1 MPLHRRPARHRFVVL
16 FAILIGFTAVVSCSP
31 GAKLL
36 LSGGEKVRNL
46 PHAPASGP
54 LVLIFAFDGVGYHEL
69 GKALE
74 SGNAPNLAKLLGK
87 SRGDGLYEHA
97 WSAPNAIS
105 ILPSTTIAAW
115 SSIFTGAP
123 PAYHGVPGNEWFV
136 REEMKFYAPAPVS
149 VSETDDTRR
158 MVTEDLVG
166 KALMTPTLFEQ
177 AGVIS
182 YVSLNPVYRRADI
195 FTTIEPIAFV
205 SLMADFVH
213 GEVMESSSLKRDA
226 YAELDENSVPKLIDA
241 INTHGLPAIQVVYF
255 PGIDLYTHLA
265 PDALASQVE
274 YLETITDPA
283 VGQVLD
289 TYRAAGALD
298 RTYVLI
304 VADHGHTPVLKENA
318 LGAEG
323 TDTPAALL
331 RATGFRTRKFK
342 LEPAPDEQDY
352 QAAFAYQGAM
362 AYVYLA
368 DRSTCAAAGQKCDWS
383 KPPRFGAEVMPAVRA
398 FDYVNRTGT
407 PIPRLK
413 GTLDLIFAREHMPPG
428 WHPLRPFEIFDGKK
442 LVPIYAYLKAHPRP
456 DLLKLNDRM
465 RWLGVGPYGN
475 RAGDIVL
482 LARSGL
488 TIPIEQRYYFSGPY
502 RSWHGSASEQDSHIP
517 LVLACQGKDGRDLQ
531 DLVERV
537 AGSQPSQLDVTP
549 LVRAILGR

>member
-1 MPLHRRPARHRFVVL
+1 MPLHRRPARHRPAVP
-16 FAILIGFTAVVSCSP
+16 FAILVGFIAVASCSP

-36 LSGGEKVRNL
+36 LSGGEKVRTF
-46 PHAPASGP
+46 PHAPPSGP

-69 GKALE
+69 GKTLE
-74 SGNAPNLAKLLGK
+74 SGHAPNLEKLLGK
-87 SRGDGLYEHA
+87 SRGNGLYEHA

-123 PAYHGVPGNEWFV
+123 PAYTGVPGNEWFV
-136 REEMKFYAPAPVS
+136 REDMKFYAPAPVS

-166 KALMTPTLFEQ
+166 KALRTPTLFEQ
-177 AGVIS
+177 AGVLS

-195 FTTIEPIAFV
+195 FTTMEPIAFV
-205 SLMADFVH
+205 SLMADFLH

-226 YAELDENSVPKLIDA
+226 FAELDESSVPKLIDA
-241 INTHGLPAIQVVYF
+241 INNHGLPAIQVVYF

-274 YLETITDPA
+274 YLQTITDPA
-283 VGQVLD
+283 VGQVLE
-289 TYRAAGALD
+289 TYRAAGVLD

-304 VADHGHTPVLKENA
+304 IADHGHTPVLKENA
-318 LGAEG
+318 LGSEG

-342 LEPAPDEQDY
+342 LEPGPDEQDY
-352 QAAFAYQGAM
+352 QAVFAYQGAM

-368 DRSTCAAAGQKCDWS
+368 DRSSCAAAGQKCDWS
-383 KPPRFGAEVMPAVRA
+383 KLPRFGTEVMPAVRA

-413 GTLDLIFAREHMPPG
+413 GTLDLIFARERTPPG
-428 WHPLRPFEIFDGKK
+428 QPSPRPFEIFDGKK
-442 LVPIYAYLKAHPRP
+442 LVPIYAYLKAHPRH
-456 DLLKLNDRM
+456 DLLRLNDRM

-502 RSWHGSASEQDSHIP
+502 HSWHGSPSEQDSNVP
-517 LVLACQGKDGRDLQ
+517 LVLACQGKDGSALQ
-531 DLVERV
+531 DLVGRV
-537 AGSQPSQLDVTP
+537 AGSHPSQLDVTP

>member
-1 MPLHRRPARHRFVVL
+1 MPLRRRPARYWHAVV
-16 FAILIGFTAVVSCSP
+16 FAILIGSTAVYSCSP
-31 GAKLL
+31 SAKLL

-46 PHAPASGP
+46 PHTPPSGP

-69 GKALE
+69 NKALE
-74 SGNAPNLAKLLGK
+74 SGRTPNLEQLLGK

-115 SSIFTGAP
+115 SSIFTGAT

-149 VSETDDTRR
+149 VIETDDTRR

-177 AGVIS
+177 AGVRS

-195 FTTIEPIAFV
+195 FTTIEPIAFA

-213 GEVMESSSLKRDA
+213 GEIMESASLKRDA

-241 INTHGLPAIQVVYF
+241 INAHGLPAIQVVYF

-265 PDALASQVE
+265 PHALASEVE

-283 VGQVLD
+283 VEQVLA
-289 TYRAAGALD
+289 TYRAAGVLD

-304 VADHGHTPVLKENA
+304 IADHGHTPVLKENA
-318 LGAEG
+318 LGSEG
-323 TDTPAALL
+323 ADTPAAVL
-331 RATGFRTRKFK
+331 RAAGFRTRKFK
-342 LEPAPDEQDY
+342 LEPGPDEQDY
-352 QAAFAYQGAM
+352 QAVFAYQGAM

-413 GTLDLIFAREHMPPG
+413 GTLDLIFARERAPAG
-428 WHPLRPFEIFDGKK
+428 QELRPFEIFDGKK
-442 LVPIYAYLKAHPRP
+442 LVPIYVYLAAHPRP
-456 DLLKLNDRM
+456 DLLKLNERM

-502 RSWHGSASEQDSHIP
+502 RSWHGSPSEQDSHIP
-517 LVLACQGKDGRDLQ
+517 LVLACQSKDGKDLQ
-531 DLVERV
+531 DKVGRV

-549 LVRAILGR
+549 LVLAILAK

>member
-1 MPLHRRPARHRFVVL
+1 
-16 FAILIGFTAVVSCSP
+16 
-31 GAKLL
+31 
-36 LSGGEKVRNL
+36 
-46 PHAPASGP
+46 
-54 LVLIFAFDGVGYHEL
+54 
-69 GKALE
+69 
-74 SGNAPNLAKLLGK
+74 
-87 SRGDGLYEHA
+87 
-97 WSAPNAIS
+97 
-105 ILPSTTIAAW
+105 
-115 SSIFTGAP
+115 
-123 PAYHGVPGNEWFV
+123 
-136 REEMKFYAPAPVS
+136 
-149 VSETDDTRR
+149 

-177 AGVIS
+177 AGVLS

-195 FTTIEPIAFV
+195 FTTVEPMAFV
-205 SLMADFVH
+205 SLMADFVR
-213 GEVMESSSLKRDA
+213 GEVTERSSLKRDT
-226 YAELDENSVPKLIDA
+226 YAELDENSVPKLIDE
-241 INTHGLPAIQVVYF
+241 ITTHGLPAIQVAYF

-274 YLETITDPA
+274 YLQTITDPA

-289 TYRAAGALD
+289 TYRAAGVLD

-318 LGAEG
+318 LGSEG
-323 TDTPAALL
+323 TDTPAAVL
-331 RATGFRTRKFK
+331 RAAGFRTRKFK

-352 QAAFAYQGAM
+352 QAVFAYQGAM

-368 DRSTCAAAGQKCDWS
+368 DRSTCPAAGQKCDWS
-383 KPPRFGAEVMPAVRA
+383 RPPRFAAEVMPAVRA

-413 GTLDLIFAREHMPPG
+413 GTLDLIFARDRTPAG
-428 WHPLRPFEIFDGKK
+428 QPLRPFEIFNGKK
-442 LVPIYAYLKAHPRP
+442 LVPIYAYLQVHPRP
-456 DLLKLNDRM
+456 DLHRLNERM

-502 RSWHGSASEQDSHIP
+502 RSWHGSPSEQDSHIP
-517 LVLACQGKDGRDLQ
+517 LVLACRGRDGKDLQ
-531 DLVERV
+531 DLVGRV

>member
-1 MPLHRRPARHRFVVL
+1 MVV
-16 FAILIGFTAVVSCSP
+16 FAILIGFTAASSCSP

-36 LSGGEKVRNL
+36 LSRGEKVRNL
-46 PHAPASGP
+46 PHAPPSGP

-69 GKALE
+69 NKALE
-74 SGNAPNLAKLLGK
+74 SGHAPNLEKLLGQ
-87 SRGDGLYEHA
+87 SRGNGLYEHA

-149 VSETDDTRR
+149 VTETDDTRR

-166 KALMTPTLFEQ
+166 KALNTPTLFEQ
-177 AGVIS
+177 AGVRS

-195 FTTIEPIAFV
+195 FTTMDPIAFV

-213 GEVMESSSLKRDA
+213 GEVLEKSSLKRDA

-274 YLETITDPA
+274 YLQTITDPA
-283 VGQVLD
+283 VGLVLD

-304 VADHGHTPVLKENA
+304 IADHGHTPVLKENA
-318 LGAEG
+318 LGSEG
-323 TDTPAALL
+323 TDTPAAVL
-331 RATGFRTRKFK
+331 RAAGFRTRKFK

-368 DRSTCAAAGQKCDWS
+368 DRSTCPAPGQKCDWS
-383 KPPRFGAEVMPAVRA
+383 KPPRFDAEVMPAVRA

-413 GTLDLIFAREHMPPG
+413 RTLDLIFARGRTPAG
-428 WHPLRPFEIFDGKK
+428 QPLRPFEIFDGKK
-442 LVPIYAYLKAHPRP
+442 LLPIYTYLKAHPRP
-456 DLLKLNDRM
+456 DLLKLNERM

-475 RAGDIVL
+475 RAGDIIL

-488 TIPIEQRYYFSGPY
+488 TIPIEQRFYFSGPY
-502 RSWHGSASEQDSHIP
+502 RSWHGSPSEQDSHIP
-517 LVLACQGKDGRDLQ
+517 LVLACQGKDGSDLRDLVQ
-531 DLVERV
+531 RV
-537 AGSQPSQLDVTP
+537 AGNQPSQLDVTP
-549 LVRAILGR
+549 LVRVILGR

>member
-1 MPLHRRPARHRFVVL
+1 MVL
-16 FAILIGFTAVVSCSP
+16 FAILIGFSAVVSCSP

-36 LSGGEKVRNL
+36 LSGGERVRSL
-46 PHAPASGP
+46 PHAPPSGP
-54 LVLIFAFDGVGYHEL
+54 LVLIFAFDGVGYQEL

-74 SGNAPNLAKLLGK
+74 SGHAPNLEKLLGK
-87 SRGDGLYEHA
+87 SHGNGLYEHA

-136 REEMKFYAPAPVS
+136 REQMKFYAPAPVS
-149 VSETDDTRR
+149 VTETDDTRR

-166 KALMTPTLFEQ
+166 KALNTPTLFEQ
-177 AGVIS
+177 AGVLS

-195 FTTIEPIAFV
+195 FTTMDPIAFV
-205 SLMADFVH
+205 SLMADFIH
-213 GEVMESSSLKRDA
+213 GEVMEKASLKRDA

-304 VADHGHTPVLKENA
+304 IADHGHTPVLRENA
-318 LGAEG
+318 LGSEG
-323 TDTPAALL
+323 TDTPAAVL
-331 RATGFRTRKFK
+331 RAAGFRTRKFK

-352 QAAFAYQGAM
+352 QAVFAYQGAM

-368 DRSTCAAAGQKCDWS
+368 DRSTCPAPGKKCDWS
-383 KPPRFGAEVMPAVRA
+383 KPPRFAAEVVPVVRA

-413 GTLDLIFAREHMPPG
+413 GTLDLIFAREPTPAG
-428 WHPLRPFEIFDGKK
+428 QPLRPFEIFNGKK

-456 DLLKLNDRM
+456 DLLKLNERM

-475 RAGDIVL
+475 RAGDIIL

-488 TIPIEQRYYFSGPY
+488 TIPIEQRFYFSGPY
-502 RSWHGSASEQDSHIP
+502 RSWHGSPSEQDSHIP
-517 LVLACQGKDGRDLQ
+517 LVLACQGRDGEDLQ

-537 AGSQPSQLDVTP
+537 ARRQPSQLDVTP
-549 LVRAILGR
+549 LVRVILGR

>member
-1 MPLHRRPARHRFVVL
+1 MPFQRRPAGHPLVVL
-16 FAILIGFTAVVSCSP
+16 FAILNGVTAVISCSP
-31 GAKLL
+31 GVKLL

-46 PHAPASGP
+46 PHAPPSGP

-69 GKALE
+69 GKALQ
-74 SGNAPNLAKLLGK
+74 SGSAPNLEKLLGK
-87 SRGDGLYEHA
+87 SRGEGLYEHA

-136 REEMKFYAPAPVS
+136 REEMRFYAPAPVS
-149 VSETDDTRR
+149 VTETDDTRR

-166 KALMTPTLFEQ
+166 KALRTPTLFEQ
-177 AGVIS
+177 AGVRA
-182 YVSLNPVYRRADI
+182 YVSLNPVSRRADI
-195 FTTIEPIAFV
+195 FTTIDPIAFV
-205 SLMADFVH
+205 SLMADFIH
-213 GEVMESSSLKRDA
+213 GEVMERASLKRDA

-241 INTHGLPAIQVVYF
+241 INTYGLPAIQVVYF
-255 PGIDLYTHLA
+255 PGIDLYTHLT

-283 VGQVLD
+283 VGQVLE
-289 TYRAAGALD
+289 TYRAAGVLD

-304 VADHGHTPVLKENA
+304 IADHGHTPVLKENA
-318 LGAEG
+318 LGSEG

-368 DRSTCAAAGQKCDWS
+368 DRSTCAAAGQKCDWT

-413 GTLDLIFAREHMPPG
+413 GTLDLIFARGQKLPDG
-428 WHPLRPFEIFDGKK
+428 RQPLRPFEIFDGKK
-442 LVPIYAYLKAHPRP
+442 LVPIFAYLRAHPRP
-456 DLLKLNDRM
+456 DLLKLN
-465 RWLGVGPYGN
+465 
-475 RAGDIVL
+475 
-482 LARSGL
+482 
-488 TIPIEQRYYFSGPY
+488 
-502 RSWHGSASEQDSHIP
+502 
-517 LVLACQGKDGRDLQ
+517 
-531 DLVERV
+531 ER
-537 AGSQPSQLDVTP
+537 
-549 LVRAILGR
+549 

>member
-1 MPLHRRPARHRFVVL
+1 
-16 FAILIGFTAVVSCSP
+16 
-31 GAKLL
+31 
-36 LSGGEKVRNL
+36 
-46 PHAPASGP
+46 

-69 GKALE
+69 NEALE
-74 SGNAPNLAKLLGK
+74 SPGTPNLVQLLGK
-87 SRGDGLYEHA
+87 SRGEGEYEHA

-123 PAYHGVPGNEWFV
+123 PAFSGVPGNEWFV
-136 REEMKFYAPAPVS
+136 REEMRFYAPAPVS
-149 VSETDDTRR
+149 VTETDDTRR
-158 MVTEDLVG
+158 MITEDLVG
-166 KALMTPTLFEQ
+166 KALRTPTLFEQ
-177 AGVIS
+177 AGVRS
-182 YVSLNPVYRRADI
+182 HVSLNPVYRRADV
-195 FTTIEPIAFV
+195 FTTIDPLAFV

-213 GEVMESSSLKRDA
+213 GQVMESSSLKRDA

-241 INTHGLPAIQVVYF
+241 IKAHGLPAIQVVYF

-265 PDALASQVE
+265 PQPLASQVE
-274 YLETITDPA
+274 YLKTITDPA

-289 TYRAAGALD
+289 TYRAAGVLD

-318 LGAEG
+318 LGSEG
-323 TDTPAALL
+323 TDTPAAVL
-331 RATGFRTRKFK
+331 RAAGFRTRKFR

-352 QAAFAYQGAM
+352 QVVFAYQGAM

-383 KPPRFGAEVMPAVRA
+383 KPPRFGAEVMSAVRA
-398 FDYVNRTGT
+398 FDSVNRTGT

-413 GTLDLIFAREHMPPG
+413 GTLDLIFARQPSPFG
-428 WHPLRPFEIFDGKK
+428 QKQRPFEIFDGKR
-442 LVPIYAYLKAHPRP
+442 LVPIYAYLAAHPRP
-456 DLLKLNDRM
+456 DLLKLNERM

-482 LARSGL
+482 LTRSGL

-502 RSWHGSASEQDSHIP
+502 HSWHGSPSEQDSHIP
-517 LVLACQGKDGRDLQ
+517 LVLACQSKDGKDLH
-531 DLVERV
+531 DLVRRV
-537 AGSQPSQLDVTP
+537 VGSQPSQLDVTP
-549 LVRAILGR
+549 LVRAILGK

>member
-1 MPLHRRPARHRFVVL
+1 MPHHRRPARHVVL
-16 FAILIGFTAVVSCSP
+16 FAILIGFSAVVSCSP

-36 LSGGEKVRNL
+36 LSGGERVRSL
-46 PHAPASGP
+46 PHAPPSGP
-54 LVLIFAFDGVGYHEL
+54 LVLIFAFDGVGYQEL

-74 SGNAPNLAKLLGK
+74 SGHAPNLEKLLGK
-87 SRGDGLYEHA
+87 SHGNGLYEHA

-136 REEMKFYAPAPVS
+136 REQMKFYAPAPVS
-149 VSETDDTRR
+149 VTETDDTRR

-166 KALMTPTLFEQ
+166 KALNTPTLFEQ
-177 AGVIS
+177 AGVLS

-195 FTTIEPIAFV
+195 FTTMDPIAFV
-205 SLMADFVH
+205 SLMADFIH
-213 GEVMESSSLKRDA
+213 GEVMEKASLKRDA

-304 VADHGHTPVLKENA
+304 IADHGHTPVLRENA
-318 LGAEG
+318 LGSEG
-323 TDTPAALL
+323 TDTPAAVL
-331 RATGFRTRKFK
+331 RAAGFRTRKFK

-352 QAAFAYQGAM
+352 QAVFAYQGAM

-368 DRSTCAAAGQKCDWS
+368 DRSTCPAPGKKCDWS
-383 KPPRFGAEVMPAVRA
+383 KPPRFAAEVVPVVRA

-413 GTLDLIFAREHMPPG
+413 GTLDLIFAREPTPAG
-428 WHPLRPFEIFDGKK
+428 QPLRPFEIFNGKK

-456 DLLKLNDRM
+456 DLLKLNERM

-475 RAGDIVL
+475 RAGDIIL

-488 TIPIEQRYYFSGPY
+488 TIPIEQRFYFSGPY
-502 RSWHGSASEQDSHIP
+502 RSWHGSPSEQDSHIP
-517 LVLACQGKDGRDLQ
+517 LVLACQGRDGEDLQ

-537 AGSQPSQLDVTP
+537 ARRQPSQLDVTP
-549 LVRAILGR
+549 LVRVILGR

>member
-1 MPLHRRPARHRFVVL
+1 MPLHRRPARHRLVVL
-16 FAILIGFTAVVSCSP
+16 FAILLGFTAVFSCSP

-36 LSGGEKVRNL
+36 LSGGEKVQAL
-46 PHAPASGP
+46 PHAPPSGP

-74 SGNAPNLAKLLGK
+74 SGRAPNLEKLLGK
-87 SRGDGLYEHA
+87 SRGEGLYEHA

-149 VSETDDTRR
+149 VTETDDTRR

-177 AGVIS
+177 AGVVS
-182 YVSLNPVYRRADI
+182 HVSLNPVYRRADV

-265 PDALASQVE
+265 PHALAGEVE
-274 YLETITDPA
+274 YLETIIDPA

-289 TYRAAGALD
+289 RYRTAGALD

-304 VADHGHTPVLKENA
+304 IADHGHTPVLKENA
-318 LGAEG
+318 LGSEG
-323 TDTPAALL
+323 TDTPAAVL

-352 QAAFAYQGAM
+352 QAVFAYQGAM

-383 KPPRFGAEVMPAVRA
+383 KPPRFAAEVMPAVRA

-407 PIPRLK
+407 PIPRLQ
-413 GTLDLIFAREHMPPG
+413 GTLDLIFARARTPAG
-428 WHPLRPFEIFDGKK
+428 RQQVGPFEVFDGKK
-442 LVPIYAYLKAHPRP
+442 LVPIYAYLKTHPRP
-456 DLLKLNDRM
+456 DLLKLNERM

-502 RSWHGSASEQDSHIP
+502 RSWHGSPSEQDSHIP
-517 LVLACQGKDGRDLQ
+517 LVLACQGKDGKDLQ

-549 LVRAILGR
+549 LVLAILRS

>member
-1 MPLHRRPARHRFVVL
+1 MPLHRQPARHRLVVL
-16 FAILIGFTAVVSCSP
+16 FAILIGVTAVFSCSP
-31 GAKLL
+31 GARLL
-36 LSGGEKVRNL
+36 LSGGEKVRTL
-46 PHAPASGP
+46 PHAPPNGP

-74 SGNAPNLAKLLGK
+74 SGHAPNLEQLLGK

-97 WSAPNAIS
+97 WSASNAIG
-105 ILPSTTIAAW
+105 ILPSTTVAAW

-123 PAYHGVPGNEWFV
+123 PAYHGVSGNEWFV
-136 REEMKFYAPAPVS
+136 REEMRFYAPAPVS

-166 KALMTPTLFEQ
+166 KALRTPTLFVQ
-177 AGVIS
+177 AGVRS

-195 FTTIEPIAFV
+195 FTTIDPIAFV
-205 SLMADFVH
+205 SLMADFIH
-213 GEVMESSSLKRDA
+213 GEVTERSSLKRDA
-226 YAELDENSVPKLIDA
+226 YAELDLNSVPKLIDA
-241 INTHGLPAIQVVYF
+241 INTHGLP
-255 PGIDLYTHLA
+255 
-265 PDALASQVE
+265 ASQVE

-289 TYRAAGALD
+289 RYRTAGVLD

-304 VADHGHTPVLKENA
+304 IADHGHTPVLKENA
-318 LGAEG
+318 LGSEG

-368 DRSTCAAAGQKCDWS
+368 DRSTCPAAGQKCDWS

-413 GTLDLIFAREHMPPG
+413 GTLDLILARGQPSPG
-428 WHPLRPFEIFDGKK
+428 RQPMRPFEIFDGKK
-442 LVPIYAYLKAHPRP
+442 LVPIYSYLKAHPRP
-456 DLLKLNDRM
+456 DLLKLNERM

-482 LARSGL
+482 LTR
-488 TIPIEQRYYFSGPY
+488 
-502 RSWHGSASEQDSHIP
+502 
-517 LVLACQGKDGRDLQ
+517 
-531 DLVERV
+531 
-537 AGSQPSQLDVTP
+537 
-549 LVRAILGR
+549 

>member
-1 MPLHRRPARHRFVVL
+1 MPFQRRPARHPLVVL
-16 FAILIGFTAVVSCSP
+16 FAILIGVTAVISCSP
-31 GAKLL
+31 GVKLL

-46 PHAPASGP
+46 PHAPPNGP

-74 SGNAPNLAKLLGK
+74 SGSAPNLEKLLGR
-87 SRGDGLYEHA
+87 SRGEGLYEHA

-136 REEMKFYAPAPVS
+136 REEMRFYAPAPVS
-149 VSETDDTRR
+149 VTETDDTRR

-166 KALMTPTLFEQ
+166 KALRTPTLFEQ
-177 AGVIS
+177 AGVRA

-195 FTTIEPIAFV
+195 FTTIDPIAFV

-213 GEVMESSSLKRDA
+213 GEVMERNSLKRDA

-241 INTHGLPAIQVVYF
+241 INTYGLPAIQVVYF

-265 PDALASQVE
+265 KDALASQVE

-283 VGQVLD
+283 VGLVLD
-289 TYRAAGALD
+289 TYRAAGVLD

-304 VADHGHTPVLKENA
+304 IADHGHTPVLKENA
-318 LGAEG
+318 LGSEG

-342 LEPAPDEQDY
+342 LEPGPDEQDY

-413 GTLDLIFAREHMPPG
+413 GTLDLIFARGQSPPG
-428 WHPLRPFEIFDGKK
+428 RQPLRPFEIFDGKK
-442 LVPIYAYLKAHPRP
+442 LVPIYAYLKVHPRP
-456 DLLKLNDRM
+456 DLLKLNERM

-482 LARSGL
+482 LSRSGL
-488 TIPIEQRYYFSGPY
+488 TIPIEKRFYFSGPY
-502 RSWHGSASEQDSHIP
+502 RSWHGSPSAQDSHIP
-517 LVLACQGKDGRDLQ
+517 LVLACQGKDGKDLRDL
-531 DLVERV
+531 VGRV
-537 AGSQPSQLDVTP
+537 TGSQPSQLDVTP